1 MKARKAN
8 LSLRR
13 PACLKTTLIS
23 QKSTGILDK
32 WEEKNPFSALK
43 CNVLNSCPCLAKQ
56 LLGTCS
62 FIAVYVEY
70 YCTIFDHATCFVLVC
85 FPQLRKAVQ
94 QVQENV
100 FTTESF
106 SELELH
112 PHLVSGRKAVCLETC
127 FGLGGGQVRELRDA
141 PLLVVTWT
149 ESPGLCLI
157 LLESRSSACGTV
169 ARPLPKHTVPAPV
182 TVCGYN
188 TKKPQKVIG
197 GAVF

>member
-1 MKARKAN
+1 M
-8 LSLRR
+8 SWI
-13 PACLKTTLIS
+13 PALA
-23 QKSTGILDK
+23 
-32 WEEKNPFSALK
+32 W
-43 CNVLNSCPCLAKQ
+43 AKQ

-85 FPQLRKAVQ
+85 FPELRKAVQ

-141 PLLVVTWT
+141 PLLMVTWT

-169 ARPLPKHTVPAPV
+169 ARPLPKHAVPAPI

-188 TKKPQKVIG
+188 TKKTQETNWGCSILTSLYLMIPPAMFQVWLTKKYFEDLRPFTSSCPGPVM
-197 GAVF
+197 